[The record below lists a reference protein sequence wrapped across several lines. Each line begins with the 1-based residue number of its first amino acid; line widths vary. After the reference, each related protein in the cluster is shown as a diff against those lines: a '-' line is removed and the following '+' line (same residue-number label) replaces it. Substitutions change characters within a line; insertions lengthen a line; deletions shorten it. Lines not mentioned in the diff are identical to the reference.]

1 MNYNI
6 FHIPNLSSLLK
17 RNQDLRNK
25 LNENQVV
32 ESNQP
37 FDVLIQSPQKKETRG
52 RPPKVPFE
60 EFKKL
65 YKFYWSFSNSLSFDG
80 DQKPSVK
87 DFCQQYGIPE
97 RTYYHYKLKLS

>member
-17 RNQDLRNK
+17 RAEDMQNK
-25 LNENQVV
+25 LNVNQKAGTN
-32 ESNQP
+32 ES
-37 FDVLIQSPQKKETRG
+37 FDLHSQNSLKKETRG
-52 RPPKVPFE
+52 RPPKVSFE

-65 YKFYWSFSNSLSFDG
+65 YKFYWSFSNTLSFDG
-80 DQKPSVK
+80 DKKPSVK

-97 RTYYHYKLKLS
+97 RTYYLYKLKLA